1 MVSSEERLK
10 ILQMLE
16 EGKITAEEASNLI
29 RALGK
34 QERKRRAVSSSQN
47 EPRWL
52 RVRVTEPD
60 KERASVNVNLPLNMV
75 NVGLRMG
82 ARFIPEFG
90 GLDLEELGEALRA
103 GMTGKIVDV
112 IDEEDGSHVEV
123 YIE

>member
-1 MVSSEERLK
+1 MVSSDERLK

-16 EGKITAEEASNLI
+16 EGRITAEEAANLI

-34 QERKRRAVSSSQN
+34 QQRKRGPASPSQA

-60 KERASVNVNLPLNMV
+60 KDRSSVNVNLPLNMV
-75 NVGLRMG
+75 NVGLKMG
-82 ARFIPEFG
+82 ARFIPEFE

-112 IDEEDGSHVEV
+112 VDEEDGSHVEV

>member
-1 MVSSEERLK
+1 MVTSEERIK

-16 EGKITAEEASNLI
+16 DGKITADEAAALLK
-29 RALGK
+29 ALGK
-34 QERKRRAVSSSQN
+34 QEKRRGPTTSP

-60 KERASVNVNLPLNMV
+60 KQRASVNVNLPLNMV
-75 NVGLRMG
+75 NVGLKMG
-82 ARFIPEFG
+82 ARFLPEFE
-90 GLDLEELGEALRA
+90 GLDLEELGDALRQ
-103 GMTGKIVDV
+103 GQTGKVVDV

>member
-1 MVSSEERLK
+1 MVSSDERLK

-34 QERKRRAVSSSQN
+34 QERKRRPPSTSQT

-52 RVRVTEPD
+52 RVRVFEANKD
-60 KERASVNVNLPLNMV
+60 RASVNVNLPINMV
-75 NVGLRMG
+75 NVGLKMG
-82 ARFIPEFG
+82 ARFIPEFE

-103 GMTGKIVDV
+103 GVTGKIIDV
-112 IDEEDGSHVEV
+112 VDEEDGSHVEV

>member
-1 MVSSEERLK
+1 MVSSDERLK

-34 QERKRRAVSSSQN
+34 QERKRRPTSTSQT

-52 RVRVTEPD
+52 RVRVFEANKD
-60 KERASVNVNLPLNMV
+60 RASVNVNLPINMV
-75 NVGLRMG
+75 NVGLKMG
-82 ARFIPEFG
+82 ARFIPEFE

-103 GMTGKIVDV
+103 GVTGKIIDV
-112 IDEEDGSHVEV
+112 VDEEDGSHVEV

>member
-1 MVSSEERLK
+1 MVSSDERLK

-16 EGKITAEEASNLI
+16 EGKITAEEAANLI

-34 QERKRRAVSSSQN
+34 QERKRRSPASAQA

-60 KERASVNVNLPLNMV
+60 KDRASVNVNLPLNMV
-75 NVGLRMG
+75 NVGLKMG
-82 ARFIPEFG
+82 ARFIPEFE

>member
-1 MVSSEERLK
+1 MVSSDERLK

-34 QERKRRAVSSSQN
+34 QERKRRSPPSPQT

-52 RVRVTEPD
+52 RVRVTEPG

-75 NVGLRMG
+75 NVGLKMG
-82 ARFIPEFG
+82 ARFIPEFE

-112 IDEEDGSHVEV
+112 VDDEDGSHVEV

>member
-1 MVSSEERLK
+1 MVSTDERLK

-16 EGKITAEEASNLI
+16 EGKITAEEASQLI

-34 QERKRRAVSSSQN
+34 QGRKRRPVPTPQS

-60 KERASVNVNLPLNMV
+60 KDRASVNVNLPLNMV
-75 NVGLRMG
+75 NVGLKMG
-82 ARFIPEFG
+82 ARFIPEFE

-103 GMTGKIVDV
+103 GLTGKIVDV
-112 IDEEDGSHVEV
+112 VDEEDGSHVEV